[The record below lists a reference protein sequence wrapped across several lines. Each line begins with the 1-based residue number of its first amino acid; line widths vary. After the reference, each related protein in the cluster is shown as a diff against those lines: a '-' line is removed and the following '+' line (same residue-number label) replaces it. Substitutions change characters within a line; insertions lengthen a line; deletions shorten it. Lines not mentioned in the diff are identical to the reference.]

1 MAPETI
7 DRLFLIAAD
16 VVPIALILAFQA
28 RGIAYGAVWHWGILI
43 VADKY
48 LDMADPTRE
57 AQILDGMWILFGW
70 IWAVFCCAAIYGVY
84 RAGAYAV

>member
-1 MAPETI
+1 MACETT
-7 DRLFLIAAD
+7 DRLSLIAAD
-16 VVPIALILAFQA
+16 VVPMALILAFQT
-28 RGIAYGAVWHWGILI
+28 RGIVYGPVWRWGMLI

-57 AQILDGMWILFGW
+57 AQMLDGMWMLFGW